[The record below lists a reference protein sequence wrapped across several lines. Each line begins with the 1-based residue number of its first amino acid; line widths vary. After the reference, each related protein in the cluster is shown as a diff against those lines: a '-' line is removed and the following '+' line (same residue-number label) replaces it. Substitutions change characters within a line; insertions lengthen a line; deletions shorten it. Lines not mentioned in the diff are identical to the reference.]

1 MIPHTPTGA
10 ITAKAKKRV
19 RGNREPKTLI
29 CACLAATSPA
39 TPGIHIDTTNA
50 AGRQILK
57 ILDKRLKP
65 DNAAIKSASTK
76 KKASARQ
83 PVPDFVSLNPA
94 SEDVMVCRLPRLIDL
109 PTKDHA

>member
-10 ITAKAKKRV
+10 ITAKAKNRI
-19 RGNREPKTLI
+19 RGSFEPKTLI
-29 CACLAATSPA
+29 CAYLATMSPA

-57 ILDKRLKP
+57 ILAKRFKP
-65 DNAAIKSASTK
+65 DKAAIKSASSK
-76 KKASARQ
+76 KKAGARQ
-83 PVPDFVSLNPA
+83 PAPDLVSLNPA